1 MRIKRASI
9 VWLLLPLA
17 LLLAACSAPAQTAS
31 LATSTELPATAAPVI
46 IPTAT
51 QPPLPSPTVNP
62 IHALG
67 QLAEING
74 LTLAMLQV
82 TYASGQLQVMFAAKN
97 TGAAVLTPSPVYF
110 SATTAAGVS
119 LKWVP
124 CMITLTNNQKK
135 LSSASPFSGNLQPGE
150 ILKGTICWDG
160 ATLQNSNQVGYA
172 PDFGK
177 PATEFWDVSTAGQAD
192 TPSVLA
198 SNTFATPPH
207 AQGDSVDLKDITI
220 TFDKVTLTG
229 FINAYFTI
237 ENKGSSPYKFA
248 PPLAASSDSAPLDD
262 SFSFRLADGSPYG
275 SGIFMN
281 SACQDVATGI
291 EVLPGQK
298 QTLDLCF
305 GNYGTIS
312 SIASGALVSFIPSAD
327 QGDQVNW
334 LTK

>member
-1 MRIKRASI
+1 MHSST

-17 LLLAACSAPAQTAS
+17 FFLAACAGPALPAS
-31 LATSTELPATAAPVI
+31 LAPSTVAPATAAPLVI
-46 IPTAT
+46 SIAT
-51 QPPLPSPTVNP
+51 QPPQPSPTVNP
-62 IHALG
+62 VHTIG
-67 QLAEING
+67 QLVEADG

-82 TYASGQLQVMFAAKN
+82 AFNSGQLQVMFAAKD
-97 TGAAVLTPSPVYF
+97 TGSAVLTPSPVSF
-110 SATTAAGVS
+110 SATTASGVR

-124 CMITLTNNQKK
+124 CMVTLTNNQKK
-135 LSSASPFSGNLQPGE
+135 LSSASPFTGILQPGE

-160 ATLQNSNQVGYA
+160 GSPQNGNQVGYSS
-172 PDFGK
+172 DFGK
-177 PATEFWDVSTAGQAD
+177 PATEIWDVSTVGQAD
-192 TPSVLA
+192 TPSLLA
-198 SNTFATPPH
+198 ANTFTTLPH
-207 AQGDSVDLKDITI
+207 MQGDSVALKDITI

-237 ENKGSSPYKFA
+237 ENRGSSPYKFA

-262 SFSFRLADGSPYG
+262 SFSFRLADGSPFG

-281 SACQDVATGI
+281 SSCQNVATGI

-298 QTLDLCF
+298 RTVDLCF
-305 GNYGTIS
+305 GNYDTIS
-312 SIASGALVSFIPSAD
+312 SVAPGALVTFIPSAD

>member
-1 MRIKRASI
+1 
-9 VWLLLPLA
+9 
-17 LLLAACSAPAQTAS
+17 
-31 LATSTELPATAAPVI
+31 
-46 IPTAT
+46 
-51 QPPLPSPTVNP
+51 
-62 IHALG
+62 
-67 QLAEING
+67 
-74 LTLAMLQV
+74 MLQV
-82 TYASGQLQVMFAAKN
+82 AYNTGQLQVMFAARD
-97 TGAAVLTPSPVYF
+97 TGSAVLSPSPISF
-110 SATTAAGVS
+110 SATTAAGVN

-124 CMITLTNNQKK
+124 CMITLAGNQKK
-135 LSSASPFSGNLQPGE
+135 LSSASPFSGNLHPGE

-160 ATLQNSNQVGYA
+160 GEPQNGNQVGYA

-177 PATEFWDVSTAGQAD
+177 PATTIWDVSTAGQAD
-192 TPSVLA
+192 TPSLLA
-198 SNTFATPPH
+198 ANTFTTPPH
-207 AQGDSVDLKDITI
+207 AQGDGVALKDITI

-237 ENKGSSPYKFA
+237 ENRGSSPYKFA
-248 PPLAASSDSAPLDD
+248 PPLAASPNSAPLDD

-298 QTLDLCF
+298 RTVDVCF
-305 GNYGTIS
+305 GDYDTIS
-312 SIASGALVSFIPSAD
+312 SIPSGALVSFFPSAD